1 MNNIF
6 HKLANDAW
14 IDAPEGQGYS
24 GKIFSKEKFAELIVR
39 ECFYCVE
46 IMEKIAHASNADI
59 PPDYDR
65 QTYLKTLEAVTGL
78 MKAHFGVEK

>member
-14 IDAPEGQGYS
+14 IDVPEGQGYG

-39 ECFYCVE
+39 ECARV
-46 IMEKIAHASNADI
+46 ASNQVMDVEGN
-59 PPDYDR
+59 DWGVR
-65 QTYLKTLEAVTGL
+65 HAVE
-78 MKAHFGVEK
+78 KHFGVKE